1 MKIHWGHKLVFFAVS
16 FMLFILGMVY
26 YISRQSVELV
36 ADDYYEKGINY
47 QTELDK
53 FSARENRDFTFQYVA
68 GKQQVLVHL
77 NGANNLGA
85 KLTFYRAS
93 DSKQDFKNELMTDT
107 SGNIEVSVASMQ
119 IGLWKVT
126 CEWSLAGKSVAFSKE
141 FYVQ

>member
-1 MKIHWGHKLVFFAVS
+1 MKIHWGHKLVFFALA

-26 YISRQSVELV
+26 YISRQKVELV

-47 QTELDK
+47 QAELDK

-77 NGANNLGA
+77 NGANNLEA

-93 DSKQDFKNELMTDT
+93 DSKKDFKNELFTDAA
-107 SGNIEVSVASMQ
+107 GNIELPVASLQ
-119 IGLWKVT
+119 SGLWKVT
-126 CEWSLAGKSVAFSKE
+126 CEWILSGKPVAFSKE